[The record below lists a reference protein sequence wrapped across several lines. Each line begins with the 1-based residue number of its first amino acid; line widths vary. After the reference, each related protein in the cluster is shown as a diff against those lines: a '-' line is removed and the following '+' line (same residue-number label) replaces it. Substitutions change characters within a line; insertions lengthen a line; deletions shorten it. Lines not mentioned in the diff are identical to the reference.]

1 MRDILLSNN
10 LNPHISKWAIYKAA
24 SSDLADSLWVQCHLP
39 LNITVHVVSKLRNCE
54 KDLGVVRSE
63 TGDISHRHGQG
74 VRCELLN
81 NHRGEDLE
89 PPGLFCPG
97 AFSRVAVESHTDPPL
112 GFPMGN
118 KRNVGSDGN
127 CLCPFATKLYRVLV
141 GRVDIGR
148 AGVQRPWHL
157 GGTEDLPNPRD
168 ARVQVGVNTRHR
180 EHHWKIEES
189 GVAIHT
195 C

>member
-1 MRDILLSNN
+1 MLD
-10 LNPHISKWAIYKAA
+10 
-24 SSDLADSLWVQCHLP
+24 
-39 LNITVHVVSKLRNCE
+39 
-54 KDLGVVRSE
+54 
-63 TGDISHRHGQG
+63 
-74 VRCELLN
+74 

-89 PPGLFCPG
+89 SPGLFCPG
-97 AFSRVAVESHTDPPL
+97 AFPRMVIEGHPHSPL

-118 KRNVGSDGN
+118 KRNVGSHGN
-127 CLCPFATKLYRVLV
+127 RICTFATKLCRVLV

-168 ARVQVGVNTRHR
+168 ARVQVGVDTRHR

-189 GVAIHT
+189 CSSIHT
-195 C
+195 CQLDFGQVARSNVHAHEIRSALPASHFLASLGAQYILPEARLRDATLPSVCRWQIALDWHYRRTFRQVNFPTTWQ